1 MDNEKIQ
8 SLISQ
13 LKGVGLGDE
22 EILDVFYA
30 AFQKGKM
37 DRKDLE
43 TLADS
48 LGYELDDDFKE
59 DKTPDPIEGGKPE
72 DVTPEEAKDLKEI
85 KPGESK
91 EEFKE
96 KVDEAKDEMESVA
109 DDKKEEAEAHEDEDE
124 EKKDSESEE
133 DKEWDEANKYFKI

>member
-13 LKGVGLGDE
+13 LKGVGLDDE
-22 EILDVFYA
+22 KILDVFYA
-30 AFQKGKM
+30 AFKAGKM

-59 DKTPDPIEGGKPE
+59 DSEKDPIEGEGEKPE
-72 DVTPEEAKDLKEI
+72 LTPEEAEDLKEI

-96 KVDEAKDEMESVA
+96 KIDEAKDEMESEA
-109 DDKKEEAEAHEDEDE
+109 DDKKEEKEESAEDHE
-124 EKKDSESEE
+124 EKSEE

>member
-30 AFQKGKM
+30 TFKKGKM

-59 DKTPDPIEGGKPE
+59 DKTPDPIEGGEPDITK
-72 DVTPEEAKDLKEI
+72 EEAEDLKEI

-96 KVDEAKDEMESVA
+96 KVDEAKDEMEADA
-109 DDKKEEAEAHEDEDE
+109 DDKKEEEDHE
-124 EKKDSESEE
+124 EKSEE
-133 DKEWDEANKYFKI
+133 DKDEWEEANKYFKI

>member
-8 SLISQ
+8 SLIEQ
-13 LKGVGLGDE
+13 LKGVGLSDE

-30 AFQKGKM
+30 AFEKGKM

-48 LGYELDDDFKE
+48 LGYELDDDFKNE
-59 DKTPDPIEGGKPE
+59 KAPDPIAEGGEGGDITK
-72 DVTPEEAKDLKEI
+72 TEAEDLKEI

-96 KVDEAKDEMESVA
+96 KVDEAKDDIEADA
-109 DDKKEEAEAHEDEDE
+109 DDKKEEE
-124 EKKDSESEE
+124 EKD
-133 DKEWDEANKYFKI
+133 EWDEANKYFKV

>member
-8 SLISQ
+8 SLVEQ
-13 LKGVGLGDE
+13 LKGVGLSDE

-30 AFQKGKM
+30 AFEKGKM

-59 DKTPDPIEGGKPE
+59 DKTPDPIQSGNPE
-72 DVTPEEAKDLKEI
+72 AEDITKSEAEDLKEI
-85 KPGESK
+85 KPGESA
-91 EEFKE
+91 EDFKE
-96 KVDEAKDEMESVA
+96 KVDEAKDEIES
-109 DDKKEEAEAHEDEDE
+109 DEDTKEEDHEKSDDAEDGE
-124 EKKDSESEE
+124 EEE
-133 DKEWDEANKYFKI
+133 DKEWEEANKYFKI

>member
-59 DKTPDPIEGGKPE
+59 DKTPDPIEGGEGKKPE
-72 DVTPEEAKDLKEI
+72 VTPEAAEDLKEI

-96 KVDEAKDEMESVA
+96 KVDEAKGEIEADA
-109 DDKKEEAEAHEDEDE
+109 DDKKEDH
-124 EKKDSESEE
+124 E
-133 DKEWDEANKYFKI
+133 DKEWEEANKYFKI

>member
-59 DKTPDPIEGGKPE
+59 DKTPDPIEGGT
-72 DVTPEEAKDLKEI
+72 TPEEAKDLKEI

-96 KVDEAKDEMESVA
+96 KIDEAKDEMESVA
-109 DDKKEEAEAHEDEDE
+109 DDKKEEEHEDE
-124 EKKDSESEE
+124 EKKDSE
-133 DKEWDEANKYFKI
+133 DEWDEANKYFKI